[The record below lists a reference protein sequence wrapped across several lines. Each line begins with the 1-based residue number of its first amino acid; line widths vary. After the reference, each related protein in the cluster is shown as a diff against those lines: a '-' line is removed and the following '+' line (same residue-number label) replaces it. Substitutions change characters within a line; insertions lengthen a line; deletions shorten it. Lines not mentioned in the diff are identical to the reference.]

1 MIIAALDTSTRFSSL
16 ALSVGN
22 KIFELES
29 AEPNSQIESLPA
41 LFEELLVDASV
52 SISEID
58 KLIIGSGPGS
68 FTGLRIGQSF
78 FTGLA
83 TGLSIPLIQAST
95 FRAFCAP
102 YFAEHRLCLAFAD
115 ARRDELFVA
124 AYYGADSSV
133 TLDSLEEVL
142 KPQIVSEAKLVDLLP
157 EFVAHYDLDSSGVV
171 FIGEDGLLNPDYK
184 VKPVKSLAK
193 GLLESVASD
202 ELASANYALEELTAI
217 RPLYLR
223 EVAARKISER

>member
-1 MIIAALDTSTRFSSL
+1 MIVAALDTSTRFSSL
-16 ALSVGN
+16 ALSVDDN
-22 KIFELES
+22 IFELES

-41 LFEELLVDASV
+41 LFEELLVKASV
-52 SISEID
+52 SVNDID

-102 YFAEHRLCLAFAD
+102 YFTEHRLCVAFAD
-115 ARRDELFVA
+115 ARRDELFIA

-133 TLDSLEEVL
+133 ALDCLEEVL

-157 EFVAHYDLDSSGVV
+157 ELVAHYNLELSDVA
-171 FIGEDGLLNPDYK
+171 FIGEEGLLGSEYE
-184 VKPVKSLAK
+184 VKPVELLAR
-193 GLLESVASD
+193 GLLHSVSSEA
-202 ELASANYALEELTAI
+202 LVSAGYSLEGLTAI
-217 RPLYLR
+217 SPLYLR